1 MKKNEIYKTID
12 DLREADTYDCL
23 IKDRLLNYL
32 EANIDEFIECY
43 EEQEEQDA
51 KG

>member
-1 MKKNEIYKTID
+1 MDKDEIYKVID
-12 DLREADTYDCL
+12 ELRETETYEDL

-43 EEQEEQDA
+43 LAE
-51 KG
+51 